1 MTSQLHPARN
11 DEPDAAGPVRPRA
24 DRRPPPTGSHP
35 PPDRPAVTAG
45 GAVVRAGGRGRDEDG
60 KVRDVPTGGDGA
72 APGRTARLGR
82 VTAAAARLVGRV
94 NRLGPVIRRAPG
106 TAGAVL
112 ALWTIGAATGSLWSG
127 PSEDL
132 LDTIGFG
139 VPAPLWTAAT
149 SALWCANLAGYLATT
164 ALLLLFGPVAER
176 EFGTARALGV
186 VAVTHVVGVLAGS
199 GLVQLGSAWSWLSYL
214 NFDLAVGPSP
224 GVVGLAL
231 AVSFRLSPLWRR
243 RVRLLVVLGLL
254 VLALYSGYLEDVH
267 RLCGGV
273 VGLVL
278 GAVAVRGRPA
288 PVPPSREETR
298 VLVALLL
305 AASALGPVVVLLSP
319 YADGPLSW
327 FADLVAVPQ
336 PDAALM
342 ASYCADPEL
351 AALCR
356 ALQTQAVYDRL
367 PALVMSVMPALLLLV
382 LAEGLRRGRRF
393 AWWSALVLN
402 VAMTGLI
409 GWYILTEV
417 LFAEVPPVPVT
428 PIEYGIPLLLPLG
441 IVVVLLAT
449 RRHFPLATPVRRF
462 WTVTVGGFVGLGACY
477 VLVGWLARSQF
488 TPRPG
493 FVDLLADL
501 PARFLPP
508 GYLGLVSM
516 PFRPDGLIAAVLIE
530 YTGVVFWLLVL
541 YALLRATWSA
551 GVEED
556 AEAAARA
563 RELMVRHGRTSLSY
577 MTTWRGNRYWFT
589 PDGRAVVAYRVVAT
603 IALTVGDPIGPSDA
617 CRDAVRGFARFCAHQ
632 GWTPCL
638 YSISEELCDEVAPL
652 GWHAVQVAEDTVIPL
667 ADLRFTGKKW
677 QDVRTAL
684 NKAGKQG
691 ITAEWWHFADA
702 PPALTDQIRS
712 ISAEWVADKGLPE
725 MGFTLGGLEELSGE
739 GVRCLIAVDAD
750 RTVHGVTSW
759 LPVYAEGR
767 VVGWTLDFMRRR
779 GSAFTGSMEFLI
791 ASAAMT
797 FKEEGAGFVSLSGAP
812 LARLDRG
819 VRACGLQRVLDVT
832 GQLLEP
838 VYGFRSLFAFKAK
851 FQPVYRPMFMAYPDS
866 AALPRIANAVSR
878 AYLPDMSV
886 RQGVRLARLVAR
898 RRFGRRLS
906 PR

>member
-1 MTSQLHPARN
+1 MNRL
-11 DEPDAAGPVRPRA
+11 
-24 DRRPPPTGSHP
+24 
-35 PPDRPAVTAG
+35 
-45 GAVVRAGGRGRDEDG
+45 GAVVG
-60 KVRDVPTGGDGA
+60 
-72 APGRTARLGR
+72 
-82 VTAAAARLVGRV
+82 
-94 NRLGPVIRRAPG
+94 RAPG
-106 TAGAVL
+106 TAGALLV
-112 ALWTIGAATGSLWSG
+112 LWTLGAATGSLWSG
-127 PSEDL
+127 PSEQL
-132 LDTIGFG
+132 LDTVGFG
-139 VPAPLWTAAT
+139 VSSPLWTAVT

-164 ALLLLFGPVAER
+164 VLLLLFGPVAER
-176 EFGTARALGV
+176 EFGAVRTLGLV
-186 VAVTHVVGVLAGS
+186 VVSHVLGAFAGA
-199 GLVQLGSAWSWLSYL
+199 GLVQAGAAWSWLSYL
-214 NFDLAVGPSP
+214 NYDLAVGPSP

-231 AVSFRLSPLWRR
+231 ALSFRLSPLWRR

-254 VLALYSGYLEDVH
+254 VLALYSGYLEDVL
-267 RLCGGV
+267 RLCGGI
-273 VGLVL
+273 VGLVI
-278 GAVAVRGRPA
+278 GVVAVRGRPA

-327 FADLVAVPQ
+327 FADVLAVPQ
-336 PDAALM
+336 PDTATI

-351 AALCR
+351 VELCR
-356 ALQTQAVYDRL
+356 ALETQAVYDRL
-367 PALVMSVMPALLLLV
+367 PALLMSVMPALLLLV

-402 VAMTGLI
+402 MAMAGLI
-409 GWYILTEV
+409 GWYVWEAV
-417 LFAEVPPVPVT
+417 LLGDALVT
-428 PIEYGIPLLLPLG
+428 PGVLVEYCIPFLLPLG

-449 RRHFPLATPVRRF
+449 RRHFPLSTPVRRF
-462 WTVTVGGFVGLGACY
+462 WTVSVGGFVGLGTVY
-477 VLVGWLARSQF
+477 VLGGWLAREQF
-488 TPRPG
+488 LPQPG
-493 FVDLLADL
+493 LGDLLADL

-508 GYLGLVSM
+508 GYLGLVPM
-516 PFRPDGLIAAVLIE
+516 PFRPDDLIALVLFQ
-530 YTGVVFWLLVL
+530 YTGVVFWLVVL

-551 GVEED
+551 RVVED
-556 AEAAARA
+556 ADAALRA
-563 RELMVRHGRTSLSY
+563 RELMLRHGGTSLSY

-603 IALTVGDPIGPSDA
+603 IALTVGDPIGPPDA
-617 CRDAVRGFARFCAHQ
+617 CREAVRGFAEFCAHE

-638 YSISEELCDEVAPL
+638 YSISEELRDDVAPL

-684 NKAGKQG
+684 NKAAKQG
-691 ITAEWWHFADA
+691 ITAEWWHYAEA

-725 MGFTLGGLEELSGE
+725 MGFTLGGLDELSGE

-759 LPVYAEGR
+759 LPVYVDGH

-791 ASAAMT
+791 ASAAT
-797 FKEEGAGFVSLSGAP
+797 ALKEEGAGFLSLSGAP

-819 VRACGLQRVLDVT
+819 VQPRGLQRLLDFAGHV
-832 GQLLEP
+832 LEP

-851 FQPVYRPMFMAYPDS
+851 FQPVYRPMFMAYPDP
-866 AALPRIANAVSR
+866 AALPRIANAVGR
-878 AYLPDMSV
+878 AYLPGMSV
-886 RQGVRLARLVAR
+886 RQGMRLARMLATGRFSRAR
-898 RRFGRRLS
+898 
-906 PR
+906 